1 MTPINATFL
10 VPRYWPAMGGAEMH
24 SRALIHA
31 LPSDVKPSVGKV
43 CSETPHATDTAYA
56 FSQAQSINDD
66 GVETHQLAPTGLM
79 SRVLKRLAS
88 HYPDSRISRG
98 VFGVLARHALRRNL
112 NHLFANADL
121 NHVIY
126 NGCTPLAMAAAASSK
141 PFVFTPLAHTTKPEG
156 TAWSSPGFKAL
167 YQRADALIAMTE
179 YERNWL
185 IEQGASPYTTH
196 VVPMAPLL
204 DDTVTPDP
212 EGFRARYG
220 IGDAPMVLF
229 LGRMAEYK
237 GYQALL
243 DARHEIWRHHPETR
257 LVFAG
262 PGTRKS
268 DAAFK
273 ALKGDPRI
281 INLGRTGERQKQ
293 SALAACT
300 LLSVPSTEESLG
312 VIYLEAW
319 RFGKPVIAARTPVM
333 ESVISEGDDGLLTEP
348 VGWKLARAITS
359 LLDTPEIAQAMGQH
373 GRQKVNLHYT
383 WEGSAHRLSE
393 IYHHILTR

>member
-1 MTPINATFL
+1 MTDINATVL
-10 VPRYWPAMGGAEMH
+10 VPRYWPAMGGAELH

-31 LPSDVKPSVGKV
+31 LPSHVRPSVGKV
-43 CSETPHATDTAYA
+43 CSETPHTTDTAYA
-56 FSQAQSINDD
+56 FSQAQSVNDE

-79 SRVLKRLAS
+79 SRVLKSLAS
-88 HYPDSRISRG
+88 HTQDSRIGRG
-98 VFGVLARHALRRNL
+98 VFGVLAQHALRRNL
-112 NHLFANADL
+112 RRVFANADL

-185 IEQGASPYTTH
+185 IGQGAQADRTH

-204 DDTVTPDP
+204 DESVTPDP
-212 EGFRARYG
+212 DAFRERHG
-220 IGDAPMVLF
+220 MGNAPMILF

-237 GYQALL
+237 GYKALL
-243 DARHEIWRHHPETR
+243 DARHDIWRQHPEAR

-273 ALKGDPRI
+273 ALKGEPRI
-281 INLGRTGERQKQ
+281 INLGRIGERQKQ

-319 RFGKPVIAARTPVM
+319 RFSKPVIAARTPVM
-333 ESVISEGDDGLLTEP
+333 ESVISEGDDGLLTDP

-359 LLDTPEIAQAMGQH
+359 LLDTPEIAKAMGEH
-373 GRQKVNLHYT
+373 GHAKVTAQYT
-383 WEGSAHRLSE
+383 WEGSAQRLSD
-393 IYHHILTR
+393 IYSQVLKS